1 MAGPSLQT
9 SRQPDMYEKG
19 AFHPGRFHV
28 DIDKHREAM
37 FLCLL
42 QQAES
47 CMHLNELKKRV
58 WQISEELLNLVE
70 LLDQAGQPV
79 EGGRCGEPV
88 GV

>member
-1 MAGPSLQT
+1 MQKRIAKL
-9 SRQPDMYEKG
+9 YEKG

-28 DIDKHREAM
+28 DIDEHREAM

-47 CMHLNELKKRV
+47 CVYLNDWKKRI
-58 WQISEELLNLVE
+58 WQISEELQNLVE

-79 EGGRCGEPV
+79 EGGMCCESAGA
-88 GV
+88 